1 MKGRSGRVN
10 NRFVINFVPGDTT
23 MHRLAGGT
31 KVILFLVYT
40 VAIIATFDIRVILG
54 LQILPLV
61 AIVSMRPNYKPLIFV
76 FLFSTFMV
84 TIVGGVMIFFTVP
97 EVGFTY
103 VGHETIIWQYSER
116 LYLSQEFLWYLFVYW
131 MKRAASLVT
140 VFAFMLS
147 TTPSELA
154 AGLNFI
160 GLPYKVCT
168 IVSLAYRTIP
178 ETARRFFAIRNSLQM
193 RGVEM
198 GPKVSLVNRIRQ
210 NVLLLIPLIFSSF
223 DRVDSIANAMDLR
236 GYGLKKKRTW
246 YAEHELT
253 PADRILR
260 VFVIL
265 MGIGTAAY
273 ILFARI
279 LYPYPARMW
288 AYFVPREAVVEV
300 NPFEQGFILQ
310 WLFGLFGQ

>member
-1 MKGRSGRVN
+1 VN
-10 NRFVINFVPGDTT
+10 NRFVINFIPGDTT
-23 MHRLAGGT
+23 VHKLTGAT
-31 KVILFLVYT
+31 KVMLFLVFT
-40 VAIIATFDIRVILG
+40 VAIIATFDIRVIVG
-54 LQILPLV
+54 LLILPLV
-61 AIVSMRPNYKPLIFV
+61 AIVSMRPNYKPLLFIFV
-76 FLFSTFMV
+76 FSTVMV
-84 TIVGGVMIFFTVP
+84 TIIGGVMIFFTVP

-116 LYLSQEFLWYLFVYW
+116 LYLSKEFLWYLLVYW
-131 MKRAASLVT
+131 MKRTASLVT

-154 AGLNFI
+154 AGLNYI

-168 IVSLAYRTIP
+168 IVALAYRTIP

-198 GPKVSLVNRIRQ
+198 GAKVSLIKRIRES
-210 NVLLLIPLIFSSF
+210 VLLLIPLIFSSF
-223 DRVDSIANAMDLR
+223 NTVDAIANAMDLR

-253 PADRILR
+253 PADKVLR
-260 VFVIL
+260 VFLVL
-265 MGIGTAAY
+265 FTAATLAY

-279 LYPYPARMW
+279 LFPYPARMW
-288 AYFVPREAVVEV
+288 AYFVPREAVVQV

-310 WLFGLFGQ
+310 WLLNLFR